1 MFLEEPSGRFTLL
14 TFLLQRTSWKRLF
27 LWPVWMLKRIRN
39 NQTSYWIL
47 WKTIRNFQV
56 FLSWR
61 PKDSIFWELLKF
73 QNVFLKTQVRCVF
86 LKYECSVLWRILIF
100 SEASSVWRKTFL
112 KLNSLKVIFLYFV
125 ILPLFSIFVLTSF
138 NSRGAAEVAP
148 IFWLIFFLKQTIFI
162 KKYKKQDLP
171 TNVVRHGIKN
181 RRSSSLQLIAKLMW
195 WRQIVSE
202 LSYWVELPLH

>member
-1 MFLEEPSGRFTLL
+1 MFLEETSGRFILL
-14 TFLLQRTSWKRLF
+14 TFLLQRISWKRLF

-39 NQTSYWIL
+39 NQASYWIL

-73 QNVFLKTQVRCVF
+73 QNVFWKTQVRCVF

-100 SEASSVWRKTFL
+100 SEATSVWRKTFL

-138 NSRGAAEVAP
+138 NSRGTAEVRP
-148 IFWLIFFLKQTIFI
+148 IFWLIFFLKRQYLSKSIRNKI
-162 KKYKKQDLP
+162 CQQMLYGMVLKIVG
-171 TNVVRHGIKN
+171 VVRYN
-181 RRSSSLQLIAKLMW
+181 
-195 WRQIVSE
+195 
-202 LSYWVELPLH
+202 